1 VVTITR
7 GLLSVLRERAA
18 ERDPDTVNVA
28 LDASAA
34 GDLDWTEAHGGDTPG
49 ETGGGAGA
57 SNDTLGDTPDDNH
70 TPTGDTDE
78 LDPTTPVLTHFYLPE
93 AAASVSAVFGMDL
106 GRPSGAAR
114 FLSHPSGRRGITEAD
129 DLAAAVF
136 VATPPYEES
145 DVAVYDR
152 RGRRQSL
159 RIVDAVPPEE
169 SLADPFAEQADDR
182 SAPVTDDDPAPVT
195 DDHPSEED

>member
-1 VVTITR
+1 MVTITR

-18 ERDPDTVNVA
+18 ARDPDAVNVA
-28 LDASAA
+28 LDATPA
-34 GDLDWTEAHGGDTPG
+34 GELDWSDGEA
-49 ETGGGAGA
+49 
-57 SNDTLGDTPDDNH
+57 
-70 TPTGDTDE
+70 E

-114 FLSHPSGRRGITEAD
+114 FLSHPSGRQGVTEAD
-129 DLAAAVF
+129 DLAASIF

-145 DVAVYDR
+145 DVRVYDR

-159 RIVDAVPPEE
+159 QVVDAVPPEE
-169 SLADPFAEQADDR
+169 SLAEPPGDPPLDPD
-182 SAPVTDDDPAPVT
+182 STPPTDPGSMSPTDPDSTPPTDDPPAE
-195 DDHPSEED
+195 DD

>member
-1 VVTITR
+1 MVTITR

-28 LDASAA
+28 LDASPA
-34 GDLDWTEAHGGDTPG
+34 GDLGWTEAHGG
-49 ETGGGAGA
+49 
-57 SNDTLGDTPDDNH
+57 DTLGDTPDDNH

-114 FLSHPSGRRGITEAD
+114 FLSHPNGRRGITEAD

-169 SLADPFAEQADDR
+169 SLADPFAEQADDP
-182 SAPVTDDDPAPVT
+182 APVTDDDPAPVT